1 MNRSF
6 RTGLVLCLSWLSVS
20 VLAQQ
25 AGSTAAEQLQ
35 VVPPAATE
43 APHPNDHRL
52 TLDVVVSDRS
62 GKAIPGL
69 QAKDFVVLD
78 NKKPQKVLAFQ
89 ASGGAQAEP
98 VEILLVVDEV
108 NTSFTNVT
116 YERDQIKKFLLRN
129 GGTLTHPVTLA
140 FFSDSGTQIL
150 NDSSRDGNALL
161 PSFNQHETALRTIR
175 RSTGFYGAEE
185 RFQLSLGMLSSL
197 TAREAQVPRRKIV
210 VWISPGWPLLS
221 GPGVHLSN
229 KNEQALFASIVSAS
243 TALRNARI
251 TLYSVDPLGVADSG
265 RSFYYQEFLKPVSA
279 VKNAQA
285 ANLALQVLAT
295 QTGGLALQGSSDI
308 TAQVERCVM
317 DADAFYTLTVETPP
331 AEQPNEYHG
340 IEVKVE
346 PAGLTART
354 RWGYYG
360 QP

>member
-1 MNRSF
+1 MNTSF

-25 AGSTAAEQLQ
+25 TGSAAATEQLQ
-35 VVPPAATE
+35 SVPSAAPE
-43 APHPNDHRL
+43 AANPNDRRL

-116 YERDQIKKFLLRN
+116 YERDQVKKFLLQN
-129 GGTLTHPVTLA
+129 GGNLAHPVTLA
-140 FFSDSGTQIL
+140 FFSDAGTQIQ

-161 PSFNQHETALRTIR
+161 ASFNQHETALRTIR

-185 RFQLSLGMLSSL
+185 RFQLSLGMLNSL
-197 TAREAQVPRRKIV
+197 TAREAQVPGRKIV

-221 GPGVHLSN
+221 GPNVQLTN
-229 KNEQALFASIVSAS
+229 KEEQALFNSIVGAS
-243 TALRNARI
+243 TAMRHARM
-251 TLYSVDPLGVADSG
+251 TLYSLDPLGVADSG
-265 RSFYYQEFLKPVSA
+265 RLFYYQEFLKPVSA
-279 VKNAQA
+279 PKNAQA

-295 QTGGLALQGSSDI
+295 QTGGLVLNASSDI
-308 TAQVERCVM
+308 AAQIQRAVA
-317 DADAFYTLTVETPP
+317 DADAFYTLTVEMPP
-331 AEQPNEYHG
+331 SEPNEYHG
-340 IEVKVE
+340 IDVKVE
-346 PAGLTART
+346 QAGLTART
-354 RWGYYG
+354 RRGYYG